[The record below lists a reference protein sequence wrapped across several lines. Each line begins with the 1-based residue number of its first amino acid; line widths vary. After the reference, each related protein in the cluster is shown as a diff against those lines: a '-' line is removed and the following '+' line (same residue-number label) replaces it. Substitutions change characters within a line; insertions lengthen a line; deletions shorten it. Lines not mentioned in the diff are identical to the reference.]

1 MDAFYLNA
9 LAHELLKAAVP
20 FSGGPA
26 CQRTGGGTRLSFPTL
41 GLSPPPAQPQ
51 RSKLPP
57 SRGGGRLGIRGH
69 HGALA
74 SPPSASVP
82 TPQTSTRVSVNSKLR
97 PITHLR
103 MLFLKYLKMKTVLQM

>member
-41 GLSPPPAQPQ
+41 GSALLL
-51 RSKLPP
+51 RSRREANCPLPGV
-57 SRGGGRLGIRGH
+57 GGG
-69 HGALA
+69 
-74 SPPSASVP
+74 
-82 TPQTSTRVSVNSKLR
+82 
-97 PITHLR
+97 
-103 MLFLKYLKMKTVLQM
+103 